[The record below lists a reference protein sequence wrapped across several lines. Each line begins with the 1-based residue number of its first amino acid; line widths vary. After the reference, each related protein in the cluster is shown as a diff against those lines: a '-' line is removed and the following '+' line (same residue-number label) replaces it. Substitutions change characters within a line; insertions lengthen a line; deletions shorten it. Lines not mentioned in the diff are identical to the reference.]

1 VVLFDDSTRFEVRLT
16 IDPRTW
22 EPGTTTFTAKLH
34 IPSNAREG
42 EYQLALWLPDGYES
56 LRNNPL
62 YAIQFVNESL
72 WDEVTGLNVLGNV
85 SITESSGGMSERGKD
100 FTVISAESST
110 SK

>member
-1 VVLFDDSTRFEVRLT
+1 M
-16 IDPRTW
+16 DPRTW
-22 EPGTTTFTAKLH
+22 EPGTTTFTVKLH

-62 YAIQFVNESL
+62 YAIQFANEGL

-85 SITESSGGMSERGKD
+85 SITESAGGESERGKD